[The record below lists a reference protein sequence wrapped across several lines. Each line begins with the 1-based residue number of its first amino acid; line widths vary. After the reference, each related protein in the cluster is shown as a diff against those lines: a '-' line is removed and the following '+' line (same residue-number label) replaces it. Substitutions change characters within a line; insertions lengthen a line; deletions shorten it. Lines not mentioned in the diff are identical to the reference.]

1 MKTRILAVAAIAT
14 LAFTVSPAIY
24 AAPASLNLPTHAFLG
39 KVKSVA
45 ISFHNDSAA
54 PIELQ
59 AGDSV
64 IKLAAGQTLNVHLPA
79 GTKVISNTATTNLM
93 AGTLV
98 TEVASYLEGAT
109 INIK

>member
-1 MKTRILAVAAIAT
+1 
-14 LAFTVSPAIY
+14 
-24 AAPASLNLPTHAFLG
+24 
-39 KVKSVA
+39 
-45 ISFHNDSAA
+45 
-54 PIELQ
+54 
-59 AGDSV
+59 
-64 IKLAAGQTLNVHLPA
+64 VHLPA